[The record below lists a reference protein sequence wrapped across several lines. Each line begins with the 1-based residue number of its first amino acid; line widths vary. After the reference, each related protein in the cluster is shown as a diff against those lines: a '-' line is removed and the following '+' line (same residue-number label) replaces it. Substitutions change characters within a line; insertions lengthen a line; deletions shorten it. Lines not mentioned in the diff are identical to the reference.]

1 MNRLSKS
8 NLCRLLG
15 ITRQKYYRSCWSLE
29 NKRKIADLVVSMVDN
44 IRMSQP
50 RIGTRKL
57 YYLLQKELNN
67 LNVGRDKLF
76 DILRANHMLINPLR
90 SYHVTT
96 NSHHRFRKHKNII
109 ADMEITRPEQVWVSD
124 ITYIGQRDNHM
135 YLSLITDA
143 YSKKIMGYDLSSSLG
158 TEGSLRALKMAA
170 SNRRYPKNDLIHH
183 SDRGVQYC
191 SDIYQRALA
200 KYKIETSM
208 TESYDPYANAV
219 AERINGVLKQEF
231 LLEQY
236 NVPLDVMKA
245 VVKDVVEIYNKQRP
259 HYSCGYL
266 TPEQMHRQS
275 ERKIKTYK
283 KTTHNGAYSIVCN

>member
-1 MNRLSKS
+1 MKRLSKS
-8 NLCRLLG
+8 HLCRLLG
-15 ITRQKYYRSCWSLE
+15 TTRQKYYRSCWSLE
-29 NKRKIADLVVSMVDN
+29 NKRRTADLVVEMVDN
-44 IRMSQP
+44 IRMTQP

-67 LNVGRDKLF
+67 LKVGRDKLF
-76 DILRANHMLINPLR
+76 DILRANHMLITPLR

-109 ADMEITRPEQVWVSD
+109 ADMEITHPEQVWVSD

-143 YSKKIMGYDLSSSLG
+143 YSKKIMGYDLSSSLS
-158 TEGSLRALKMAA
+158 TDGSLRALKMAT
-170 SNRRYPKNDLIHH
+170 SNRTYPKNDLIHH

-191 SDIYQRALA
+191 SDIYQQTLA
-200 KYKIETSM
+200 KYKIVSSM

-236 NVPLDVMKA
+236 NYPIDVMKGII
-245 VVKDVVEIYNKQRP
+245 KDIVAIYNEQRP
-259 HYSCGYL
+259 HFSCGYL

-275 ERKIKTYK
+275 KRKIKTYK
-283 KTTHNGAYSIVCN
+283 KATHNGACSIVCN

>member
-1 MNRLSKS
+1 MNQLSKS
-8 NLCRLLG
+8 NLCGLLG
-15 ITRQKYYRSCWSLE
+15 ITRQKYYRSYWRLDA
-29 NKRKIADLVVSMVDN
+29 KRKIADRVVAMVDN
-44 IRMSQP
+44 IRMTQP

-57 YYLLQKELNN
+57 YYLLQKELND

-76 DILRANHMLINPLR
+76 DILRANHMLISPLR

-109 ADMEITRPEQVWVSD
+109 ADMEINRPEQVWVSD

-143 YSKKIMGYDLSSSLG
+143 YSKKIMGYDLSSSLS
-158 TEGSLRALKMAA
+158 TDGSLRALMMAA
-170 SNRRYPKNDLIHH
+170 SNRSYPQCALIHH

-191 SDIYQRALA
+191 SDIYQSTLET
-200 KYKIETSM
+200 YNITTSM
-208 TESYDPYANAV
+208 TESYDPYSNAV

-236 NVPLDVMKA
+236 NYPLDVMK
-245 VVKDVVEIYNKQRP
+245 VIIKDIIAIYNEQRP

-275 ERKIKTYK
+275 KRKIKTYK
-283 KTTHNGAYSIVCN
+283 RATHNGASSIVCN